1 MLQGL
6 HALVSDGGVNFLKGF
21 AVQVERQQ
29 QQKNNV
35 ELRAPPPLYSAP
47 TATAVVSIG
56 HARRCRA
63 MLQQSEEE
71 KKKDAR

>member
-6 HALVSDGGVNFLKGF
+6 DALVSDGGVNFLKGF

-35 ELRAPPPLYSAP
+35 ELRAPPLYSAP

>member
-35 ELRAPPPLYSAP
+35 ELRAPPLYSAP